1 MLNIDFKDIK
11 ITNAL
16 YIVSTPIGNMEDIT
30 LRALKILTNVKYIFC
45 EDTRVTNKLLAHYN
59 INKKSLFIYN
69 DFSSNEDR
77 KKIIDLI
84 KKNNSVAIVSDAGTP
99 LISDP
104 GFKLVKNCIKENIKI
119 IPICGASAILSA
131 LVSSGIPTNN
141 FLFYGFLSEKEN
153 ERTEELTNL
162 KNKNNTIILY
172 ESPKRII
179 YTLKKILDIFGDIE
193 ICIAREITK
202 IYEEIKTNKLTTLIN
217 YYNNEEKQKGE
228 FVIVLNNNKIIN
240 ENIDDKLK
248 IIYDSLKQYMKL
260 KDIVNFIVKINNN
273 YKKNELYDLLLNYA
287 K

>member
-1 MLNIDFKDIK
+1 M
-11 ITNAL
+11 
-16 YIVSTPIGNMEDIT
+16 VSY
-30 LRALKILTNVKYIFC
+30 LK
-45 EDTRVTNKLLAHYN
+45 
-59 INKKSLFIYN
+59 KK
-69 DFSSNEDR
+69 
-77 KKIIDLI
+77 
-84 KKNNSVAIVSDAGTP
+84 
-99 LISDP
+99 
-104 GFKLVKNCIKENIKI
+104 
-119 IPICGASAILSA
+119 
-131 LVSSGIPTNN
+131 
-141 FLFYGFLSEKEN
+141 N
-153 ERTEELTNL
+153 ERTKELTDL

-172 ESPKRII
+172 ESPKRIF